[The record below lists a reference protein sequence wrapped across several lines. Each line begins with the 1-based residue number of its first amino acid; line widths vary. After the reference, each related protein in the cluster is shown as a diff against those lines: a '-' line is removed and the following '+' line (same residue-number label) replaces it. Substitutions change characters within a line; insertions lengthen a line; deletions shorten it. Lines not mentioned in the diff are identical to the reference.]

1 MDELTNTKTIV
12 KISASSPIVKD
23 GAFRIVATRVNG
35 KNKQYFHVEKFVGKQ
50 AFQQNV
56 EDGELAEF
64 VKENIDG
71 KFKQVVVL
79 TDTETVTYLSNGK
92 GNVKRLS
99 QKLTNGAKTAQTT
112 ANRQK
117 NYLLKEGYPVEPLV
131 DLGVFTKE
139 YKVVNS
145 MYDKYKQINRFVEI
159 LDDKF
164 ADQTQPL
171 TILDFGCGKSYLT
184 FIVYYYFTEVLK
196 RDVRIVGYDLKADVV
211 NNCNKLA
218 EKYGYKNLSFII
230 ADVSKDKLFDG
241 NVDAVIC
248 LHACDTATD
257 YALEFAVRHNASFI
271 FAVPCCQ
278 HEINRDIHSGGDLDL
293 LLKYGIL
300 KERTSA
306 LLTDGIRATILEDCG
321 YSVDVMEFVD
331 LAHSP
336 KNLMIRAEKVRKAN
350 FVRKTEIANL
360 MNKYGFKQ
368 TLFDLIYNKD

>member
-50 AFQQNV
+50 AFQPNV

-99 QKLTNGAKTAQTT
+99 QKSTNGAKKAQST

-117 NYLLKEGYPVEPLV
+117 NYLLKEGYPIEPLV

-164 ADQTQPL
+164 ADQT
-171 TILDFGCGKSYLT
+171 
-184 FIVYYYFTEVLK
+184 
-196 RDVRIVGYDLKADVV
+196 
-211 NNCNKLA
+211 
-218 EKYGYKNLSFII
+218 
-230 ADVSKDKLFDG
+230 
-241 NVDAVIC
+241 
-248 LHACDTATD
+248 
-257 YALEFAVRHNASFI
+257 
-271 FAVPCCQ
+271 
-278 HEINRDIHSGGDLDL
+278 
-293 LLKYGIL
+293 
-300 KERTSA
+300 
-306 LLTDGIRATILEDCG
+306 
-321 YSVDVMEFVD
+321 
-331 LAHSP
+331 
-336 KNLMIRAEKVRKAN
+336 
-350 FVRKTEIANL
+350 
-360 MNKYGFKQ
+360 
-368 TLFDLIYNKD
+368 